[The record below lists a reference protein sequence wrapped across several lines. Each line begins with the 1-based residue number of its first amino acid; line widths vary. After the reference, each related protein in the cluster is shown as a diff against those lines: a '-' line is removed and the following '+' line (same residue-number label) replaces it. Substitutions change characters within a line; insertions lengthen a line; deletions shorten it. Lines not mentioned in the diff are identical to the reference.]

1 MNEFKVITRMCLVIK
16 LNTIYTRNVHF
27 ITYKTTLSLKAEM
40 LTILC
45 MITKTTIATIYSD
58 SDICNLYHVT
68 SKGNLH
74 NTVKSVVLDTMS
86 CTPLSI

>member
-1 MNEFKVITRMCLVIK
+1 MNEFKVITGMCLGYK
-16 LNTIYTRNVHF
+16 TKHRNVHF
-27 ITYKTTLSLKAEM
+27 ITYKTTLSLKAQM

-45 MITKTTIATIYSD
+45 MITKTTIATIYSE

-74 NTVKSVVLDTMS
+74 NTVNSVVLDTMS
-86 CTPLSI
+86 CTPLSM